1 IRLLSNPPC
10 KLYSQIT
17 VFISPDLNNINHLG
31 IPKPQNAFIL
41 YRKNYAAKHK
51 SSGSNKDW
59 KVLSKEAS
67 ISWKNAPDEVKSYFK
82 RLAKLAREKHKLIY
96 GKKDSTTGNQLPK
109 EYTFID
115 QQPELLQKIEVDNNN
130 NNCKFSTPPY
140 PYHSSSCCKDYNPNP
155 SSFASFLPC
164 SISSDYILPINYDNN
179 IINKTNALLQSTQ
192 LNNLNDKNP
201 LEGFQ
206 QYIQTEQTDV
216 QLYRDCLDLLDFV
229 TRYI

>member
-1 IRLLSNPPC
+1 MNTNIFSYIINEVQLDNEIRLLPNPPC

-17 VFISPDLNNINHLG
+17 GFISPDLNNINHLG

-51 SSGSNKDW
+51 SSDYQN
-59 KVLSKEAS
+59 
-67 ISWKNAPDEVKSYFK
+67 
-82 RLAKLAREKHKLIY
+82 LAREKHKLIY

-109 EYTFID
+109 GYTFID
-115 QQPELLQKIEVDNNN
+115 QQPVLLQKIEVDNNN
-130 NNCKFSTPPY
+130 NNY
-140 PYHSSSCCKDYNPNP
+140 YNPNS

-164 SISSDYILPINYDNN
+164 SISSDNILPINYDNN
-179 IINKTNALLQSTQ
+179 IINKTNALFQSTQ
-192 LNNLNDKNP
+192 FNNLNDKNP